1 VLGLK
6 VVLKILAFLRSLCRI
21 AIRNPKDLSHVFGVA
36 NSVAKDTENPLADT
50 RSFPHIDFSDIAER
64 SIRFSFQTFPGIGA
78 SISLIDAAAL
88 SALINKINAKR
99 IFEFGTYKGV
109 STTQLALNLS
119 QDGMVFSLDLPEDH
133 PAYSLDIPKVAEQQI
148 AAENGKGVLIPLDL
162 GGKVTFLRADSA
174 KFNTTHYR
182 GSMDLIFVDGA
193 HSYEYV
199 KNDTVKGLEMLR
211 PGGIIAWH
219 DCTPSHPDVVRYLR
233 TLPHMPTVVN
243 ESTIAF
249 LIKGF

>member
-1 VLGLK
+1 MR
-6 VVLKILAFLRSLCRI
+6 KIISFLRSLCWI
-21 AIRNPKDLSHVFGVA
+21 AIRNPSDLSHVFGVA
-36 NSVAKDTENPLADT
+36 NSVAKDIENPIADT
-50 RSFPHIDFSDIAER
+50 RSFPHIDFAEIAGG
-64 SIRFSFQTFPGIGA
+64 SIRLSFETFPGIGA
-78 SISLIDAAAL
+78 SISLVEGAAL
-88 SALINKINAKR
+88 SALIHKINAKR

-109 STTQLALNLS
+109 STTQLALNLP

-133 PAYSLDIPKVAEQQI
+133 PAYSLAIPKVAEQQI
-148 AAENGKGVLIPLDL
+148 TAEKGKGVLIPRDL
-162 GGKVTFLRADSA
+162 GVKVTFLRADSA
-174 KFNTTHYR
+174 KFDTTPYR

-233 TLPHMPTVVN
+233 TLPHMPTIVHGT
-243 ESTIAF
+243 TIAF
-249 LIKGF
+249 LVKAS